1 MKGLD
6 TNVLVRLLVADDPDQ
21 SERAADYIATKCSPD
36 APAWVNR
43 VVLCELVWVLDRGYG
58 YDRRQIADAIEK
70 LVSASQIRVEDPH
83 AVWAGLRGLRQGQD
97 FADIV
102 IGQTNRAAGCEATA
116 TFDRRA
122 ARLSDFELI

>member
-21 SERAADYIATKCSPD
+21 AERAAAHIATHCSTDDPG
-36 APAWVNR
+36 WINR

-58 YDRRQIADAIEK
+58 YERDEIADALEK
-70 LVSASQIRVEDPH
+70 LVAANQIRVEDPS
-83 AVWAGLRGLRQGQD
+83 AVWAGLRALRAGDD
-97 FADIV
+97 FADVV
-102 IGQTNRAAGCEATA
+102 IGQTNRAAGCEATV

-122 ARLSDFELI
+122 ARLEGFEGI